1 MLPIPA
7 NISLNLVPRG
17 RFDGS
22 ENLEENECSGELILW
37 LFQIYFALQFLSK
50 YGTDCVIHLVCL
62 VPLGRLRH
70 FCSVWN

>member
-7 NISLNLVPRG
+7 NISLNLFPRG

-37 LFQIYFALQFLSK
+37 LLQFLFK
-50 YGTDCVIHLVCL
+50 YGTDYIIHLVCL
-62 VPLGRLRH
+62 VPLGRSRH
-70 FCSVWN
+70 FCSVRN

>member
-17 RFDGS
+17 RLDGS

-37 LFQIYFALQFLSK
+37 LFQIYFALQFLFK
-50 YGTDCVIHLVCL
+50 YGTDCIIHLVCL
-62 VPLGRLRH
+62 VPLRRLRH
-70 FCSVWN
+70 FCSVRN